1 MAEPP
6 FEEGAV
12 QVSETCASPAVALS
26 AVGALE
32 VVADGERGRP
42 DPATYVN
49 WSAVTALDV
58 PVVLVTSMSTGV
70 PVTVPD
76 GEVMVSEV
84 SDETVMLVPA
94 FAPNF
99 TPVADPK
106 PVPVTVTT
114 VPPLALPLLGLT
126 MVTVGVV
133 SYVKW
138 SAVTALDVPVVLV
151 TSMSTGVPV
160 TVPDGESMVSEVS
173 DETVMPVP
181 AVAPNFTPVAERKPV
196 PVTVTTVP
204 PLAFPPFGLT

>member
-99 TPVADPK
+99 TPVA
-106 PVPVTVTT
+106 
-114 VPPLALPLLGLT
+114 
-126 MVTVGVV
+126 
-133 SYVKW
+133 
-138 SAVTALDVPVVLV
+138 
-151 TSMSTGVPV
+151 
-160 TVPDGESMVSEVS
+160 
-173 DETVMPVP
+173 
-181 AVAPNFTPVAERKPV
+181 ERKPV